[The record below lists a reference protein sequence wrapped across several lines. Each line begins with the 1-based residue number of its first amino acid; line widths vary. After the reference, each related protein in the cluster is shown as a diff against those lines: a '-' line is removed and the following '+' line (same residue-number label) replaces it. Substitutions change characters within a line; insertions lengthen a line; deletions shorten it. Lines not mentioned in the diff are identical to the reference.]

1 MKITVSLI
9 FTHFVNSVCYKHSIH
24 LKLFQNLEMF
34 QFTPFS
40 IYRNISSKKIFNA
53 PVNLSTKS
61 NISKMVRHVINKTYR
76 LEAMKA
82 YFDKLR
88 IGLTIF
94 DISIYPTAILV
105 IYIGCINNQT
115 YNLVITE
122 VRLLASRFW
131 TIKDKGF

>member
-1 MKITVSLI
+1 
-9 FTHFVNSVCYKHSIH
+9 
-24 LKLFQNLEMF
+24 
-34 QFTPFS
+34 
-40 IYRNISSKKIFNA
+40 
-53 PVNLSTKS
+53 
-61 NISKMVRHVINKTYR
+61 MVRHVINKPYR